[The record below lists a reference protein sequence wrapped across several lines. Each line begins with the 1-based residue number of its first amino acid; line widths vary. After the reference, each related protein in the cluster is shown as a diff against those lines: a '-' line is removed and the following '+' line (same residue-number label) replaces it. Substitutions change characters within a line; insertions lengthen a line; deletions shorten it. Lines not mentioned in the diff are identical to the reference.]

1 MSDYKVTWITERLA
15 VGHAP
20 MSYDDL
26 DDIKAQGI
34 SAIVN
39 LCGEYCDL
47 HEIEEGAGFE
57 VFYLPIPDET
67 APPVADMEQGL
78 AWLDEALYLG
88 KKVLV
93 HCRLGVGRTG
103 TFVTA
108 YLLRRGFDLKKAGK
122 LLKKA
127 KTRANPT
134 NYCQWKTLRKFG
146 KQEGQLKLMEPSAQN
161 SEATDLSPLYARYL
175 TLLDR
180 AEAVV
185 TAQEETPCVW
195 EGSLPAQSFALTLIE
210 AMHLNEKINVV
221 LTSRMRQEVIE
232 RAAGAIGSEA
242 SEPDELVILSG
253 KRDLTGAGC
262 PLLAEG
268 HCLLYRFRPMHCRSD
283 QQRQESLLELQQL
296 SREIFT
302 RFFATESME
311 GMTLPTVSSH
321 EAISGKFIQRYFHYL
336 ISQKITIDQH
346 GN

>member
-1 MSDYKVTWITERLA
+1 MSHYKVTWITGRLA

-67 APPVADMEQGL
+67 APPVEDMEQGL

-122 LLKKA
+122 LLKKT

-146 KQEGQLKLMEPSAQN
+146 RQEGQLKLMEPSAQN
-161 SEATDLSPLYARYL
+161 KQETDLSPLYDRYL
-175 TLLDR
+175 ALLDR
-180 AEAVV
+180 ADADIAV
-185 TAQEETPCVW
+185 QDETTCVW
-195 EGSLPAQSFALTLIE
+195 SERLSAQSFALTLIE
-210 AMHLNEKINVV
+210 AMHLNEKVNVV
-221 LTSRMRQEVIE
+221 LTSGMRQEVIE
-232 RAAGAIGSEA
+232 RAAGKTGTDA

-253 KRDLTGAGC
+253 KKDFAEAGC

-268 HCLLYRFRPMHCRSD
+268 QCLLYRFRPMHCRSD
-283 QQRQESLLELQQL
+283 QRRQGLLQELQQL
-296 SREIFT
+296 SREIFV
-302 RFFATESME
+302 RFFAIESME
-311 GMTLPTVSSH
+311 GVTLPTVSSH

-336 ISQKITIDQH
+336 ISHQITIDQH
-346 GN
+346 DN